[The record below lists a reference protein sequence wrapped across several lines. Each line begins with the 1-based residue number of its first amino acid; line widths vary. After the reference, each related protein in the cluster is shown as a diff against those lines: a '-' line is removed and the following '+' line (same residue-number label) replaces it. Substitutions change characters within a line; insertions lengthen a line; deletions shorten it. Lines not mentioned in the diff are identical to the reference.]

1 MRALVSAHSS
11 APVAH
16 QATDR
21 QLTLAASNDDAAR
34 DALKLVPATA
44 LLQRQAAGALPKL
57 EAPRALSEIL
67 VAEPQDGAA
76 SAFAWAMAQAL
87 SPERPLIVWVQ
98 DQMTMLE
105 TGRPYVPGLCDTVL
119 GNDVARRFLLIA
131 TKAGQD
137 MLWAMEEVLL
147 SGAASAVIGEIW
159 GLPKALNFT
168 ATKRL
173 QRAAQIGKTPCLL
186 TRYGREKPASGAHER
201 WHVTSRASGP
211 HPQNSEAPGR
221 PAWALDL
228 FKART
233 RQPSLWTVEYDKQSH
248 HLHLAAALADGPVFK
263 SAAS

>member
-1 MRALVSAHSS
+1 MRALGFGRSFAS
-11 APVAH
+11 PDG
-16 QATDR
+16 QAADGGLR
-21 QLTLAASNDDAAR
+21 LAASNDAAR

-44 LLQRQAAGALPKL
+44 LVQRQARKTLPQLK
-57 EAPRALSEIL
+57 APLGLSEIL
-67 VAEPQDGAA
+67 VGEAQDGAP

-98 DQMTMLE
+98 DRLTALE
-105 TGRPYVPGLCDTVL
+105 TGRPYLPGLDSNVL
-119 GNDVARRFLLIA
+119 DSRVAERFLLIA

-137 MLWAMEEVLL
+137 MLWAMEEALL

-159 GLPKALNFT
+159 GVPKALNFT

-186 TRYGREKPASGAHER
+186 MRYGREKPASGAHER
-201 WHVTSRASGP
+201 WQVTSQPSGP
-211 HPQNSEAPGR
+211 HPHNPDAPGR
-221 PAWALDL
+221 PGWTLDL

-233 RQPSLWTVEYDKQSH
+233 RGPSIWTVEYDSQSH